1 MIPSERNIHKLGSE
15 LGSEFLKIRSK
26 LPDGDVSKLVL
37 SKPITHNDNVL
48 YLDNDVL
55 LNEFRFATAVASFA
69 QNLRTKGGDTALSYE
84 KILELANPS
93 VGPGQ
98 DNLGYRR
105 EFINLVMIAQRIQKN
120 QLAYK

>member
-55 LNEFRFATAVASFA
+55 LNEFRFVTAVASFA

-84 KILELANPS
+84 KILEFANPS